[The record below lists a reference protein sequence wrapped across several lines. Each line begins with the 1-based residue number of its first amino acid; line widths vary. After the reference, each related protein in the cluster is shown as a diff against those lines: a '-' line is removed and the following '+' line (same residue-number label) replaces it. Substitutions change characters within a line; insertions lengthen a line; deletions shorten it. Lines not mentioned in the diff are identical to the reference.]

1 MGFRTVVLFSCLIF
15 KLPSVLGQLCP
26 DGWLESPISDYCFSF
41 NLDRNDK
48 TWQEAREACQA
59 TLGDLAWYSDE
70 KERGFITTTAD
81 RLTLLH
87 SKSKTWWIGV
97 TKVKRDGSWQW
108 VTGEKAVTNL
118 LDLATQEPDNSGNQN
133 QNCGALHVHRNMSIK
148 TKMKTDNCHGSFP
161 YICKR
166 HKAVVGGCP
175 DQWQNVDDSC
185 FRLFHTEEEWQYAND
200 NCRQYGAH
208 LATVDSEIQQQF
220 LFDAARFSDKAIWI
234 GYWAGLN
241 KEHKTLWM
249 KRNEALKHTDVQ
261 YWVEGAPPT
270 PSLRSGQGNYTCV
283 VIDPTTRESRKSWAP
298 ENCRAERPYI
308 CRKQKGHCASGWLQH
323 NRTCYQ
329 FDENIKLSW
338 YDADTYCKSQGA
350 ELISVQS
357 KDVQKFLT
365 PLLQELGAGA
375 RLWLG
380 GSANGSCAQGWEAHA
395 FSCYY
400 FARDESVTWLKA
412 EKTCRDNGASLVKVD
427 NAREMSFISQ
437 KLTTSSWLGLNN
449 RHVETQW
456 VWPDGEMATF
466 TNWAPNK
473 PSSNGTGFHCAAVL
487 TGNALGRWTN
497 TRCDH
502 TKDYICEKMIGPAIT
517 SGTTT
522 AAAPFTSKCG
532 LFWEDNPLSDF
543 CYQFN
548 VDTLSW
554 AEAQRQCEI
563 NNGYLASI
571 ASLHEQQYIT
581 ARVQSIPNMRFYWL
595 GGNDAMYDN
604 SWEWTDGSPFA
615 FFNWEAGQPYA
626 TKYGHCVEIDA
637 SKGTWRDENCSRRQG
652 YICKKKGAST
662 MITGAP
668 NTEPTA
674 TVDQG
679 VSHCTGDWTLYAGS
693 CFKVFNATRAWPRAR
708 DTCRREGGDLAYI
721 SNANENNLVTSLAG
735 EKEGWREF
743 WIGFNSLRITNQF
756 EWSGGTEVSF
766 TSWSAGEPHAG
777 KEENV
782 CVGLYTSA
790 QNAGRWNAN
799 ECIQPLPFV
808 CRKPAPKMVSPPTV
822 TYEGCQGSATWTYK
836 ASCYGIAST
845 GETWSDA
852 LQNCNKSGGTLLEI
866 NDRLEQA
873 YIGSQLGDRGVNT
886 EHWIGLNKGDKG
898 DSYSW
903 TSGEHVAYT
912 NWDQTHSGNG
922 EYVCVAITVS
932 GKTAGKW
939 ADRACS
945 QTKSYICEYPRK
957 GYQQNK
963 VGTTPR
969 PPACPL
975 EHYWRGYGDY
985 CYKRVFGRQTWFQA
999 RELCK
1004 NLGGDLA
1011 SFHSQRQMNEAADVP
1026 QYASGYRDNFWIG
1039 LHKPT
1044 KNSSYVWT
1052 DGSALDYTNWD
1063 EGEPNDHNGLE
1074 SCVELNRG
1082 QRGLWND
1089 ANCYTLKQ
1097 CICQVKRGEPVYT
1110 SLSTPATTKA
1120 PHCGNDTNW
1129 LSHGDYCY
1137 YLSLRYGRG
1146 AQLPWHDAKIYCIQ
1160 NGGDLISIHSV
1171 DENNFLISQ
1180 AYDSRQFWI
1189 GLNVLDFE
1197 SYKWSDGSVLDFL
1210 AWDVNQPT
1218 NLYGGQRCA
1227 TFSKLT
1233 GNWGNENCGEY
1244 KNYICKRHKDT
1255 RTTVAPT
1262 PTPVILGGCPTGFQG
1277 IGNKCYMI
1285 VGDDIDS
1292 SKLKAWNESIHACA
1306 TFSKRSVLA
1315 SVTNSLETAFL
1326 TTVLKDKTINYWIG
1340 LSIQWVGYKRRYRR
1354 FRWADNSKIDYT
1366 NWDFGEPSGTSY
1378 TPKEDCVAVASKG
1391 NSIGRWRD
1399 HGCNIKMGYICQTWK
1414 DPNLPTSQAPTQA
1427 GSLCPTGYESFGS
1440 ACYQLTSPMT
1450 WEEANVTC
1458 EGQQDS
1464 LVSILDPHEQAF
1476 LVLMMHRN
1484 DTQPVWI
1491 GLHRNRS
1498 SFEWVDGWL
1507 VNYVNW
1513 NAREP
1518 SRNTGDYCVLL
1529 DTNGRW
1535 NDTVCYRKF
1544 RAICKKTTVRPPTP
1558 TVEIPGTCPDAT
1570 WHPYG
1575 SYCYFMSKGYA
1586 MWAGGIFQCHKKGAT
1601 LASITDQ
1608 GEMDFI
1614 LRTVRE
1620 QLLTVD
1626 LWIGLYRNLDGSL
1639 RWYDGTPINYENW
1652 GIGQPSSEKDMD
1664 CVYAAKGRGD
1674 WQAGR
1679 CGLAIGYICKV
1690 PKVLATTPLAPACRD
1705 GWYQRNSMC
1714 YKGFYKSR
1722 RNTRTWADARS
1733 FCQLEGGDLASFHSS
1748 VELNWYLDT
1757 LGTYFRYTLGRD
1769 MVWIGLHAPTN
1780 TTDGAEHIWSD
1791 STETNFT
1798 NWDDGQPDNHNG
1810 MERCVGMFATT
1821 GKWRDEN
1828 CASARGWIC
1837 TVPLGATTVSKTT
1850 EGTSLVIAG
1859 VIQGASR
1866 GAVLENGV

>member
-1 MGFRTVVLFSCLIF
+1 
-15 KLPSVLGQLCP
+15 
-26 DGWLESPISDYCFSF
+26 
-41 NLDRNDK
+41 
-48 TWQEAREACQA
+48 
-59 TLGDLAWYSDE
+59 
-70 KERGFITTTAD
+70 
-81 RLTLLH
+81 
-87 SKSKTWWIGV
+87 
-97 TKVKRDGSWQW
+97 
-108 VTGEKAVTNL
+108 
-118 LDLATQEPDNSGNQN
+118 
-133 QNCGALHVHRNMSIK
+133 
-148 TKMKTDNCHGSFP
+148 
-161 YICKR
+161 
-166 HKAVVGGCP
+166 
-175 DQWQNVDDSC
+175 
-185 FRLFHTEEEWQYAND
+185 
-200 NCRQYGAH
+200 
-208 LATVDSEIQQQF
+208 
-220 LFDAARFSDKAIWI
+220 
-234 GYWAGLN
+234 
-241 KEHKTLWM
+241 
-249 KRNEALKHTDVQ
+249 
-261 YWVEGAPPT
+261 
-270 PSLRSGQGNYTCV
+270 
-283 VIDPTTRESRKSWAP
+283 
-298 ENCRAERPYI
+298 
-308 CRKQKGHCASGWLQH
+308 
-323 NRTCYQ
+323 
-329 FDENIKLSW
+329 
-338 YDADTYCKSQGA
+338 
-350 ELISVQS
+350 
-357 KDVQKFLT
+357 
-365 PLLQELGAGA
+365 
-375 RLWLG
+375 
-380 GSANGSCAQGWEAHA
+380 
-395 FSCYY
+395 
-400 FARDESVTWLKA
+400 
-412 EKTCRDNGASLVKVD
+412 
-427 NAREMSFISQ
+427 MSFRS
-437 KLTTSSWLGLNN
+437 
-449 RHVETQW
+449 
-456 VWPDGEMATF
+456 
-466 TNWAPNK
+466 
-473 PSSNGTGFHCAAVL
+473 
-487 TGNALGRWTN
+487 
-497 TRCDH
+497 
-502 TKDYICEKMIGPAIT
+502 
-517 SGTTT
+517 
-522 AAAPFTSKCG
+522 
-532 LFWEDNPLSDF
+532 
-543 CYQFN
+543 
-548 VDTLSW
+548 
-554 AEAQRQCEI
+554 
-563 NNGYLASI
+563 
-571 ASLHEQQYIT
+571 
-581 ARVQSIPNMRFYWL
+581 
-595 GGNDAMYDN
+595 
-604 SWEWTDGSPFA
+604 
-615 FFNWEAGQPYA
+615 
-626 TKYGHCVEIDA
+626 
-637 SKGTWRDENCSRRQG
+637 
-652 YICKKKGAST
+652 
-662 MITGAP
+662 
-668 NTEPTA
+668 
-674 TVDQG
+674 
-679 VSHCTGDWTLYAGS
+679 
-693 CFKVFNATRAWPRAR
+693 
-708 DTCRREGGDLAYI
+708 
-721 SNANENNLVTSLAG
+721 
-735 EKEGWREF
+735 
-743 WIGFNSLRITNQF
+743 
-756 EWSGGTEVSF
+756 
-766 TSWSAGEPHAG
+766 
-777 KEENV
+777 
-782 CVGLYTSA
+782 
-790 QNAGRWNAN
+790 
-799 ECIQPLPFV
+799 
-808 CRKPAPKMVSPPTV
+808 
-822 TYEGCQGSATWTYK
+822 
-836 ASCYGIAST
+836 
-845 GETWSDA
+845 
-852 LQNCNKSGGTLLEI
+852 
-866 NDRLEQA
+866 LEQA
-873 YIGSQLGDRGVNT
+873 YIGSQLGDRDVNT
-886 EHWIGLNKGDKG
+886 EHWIGLSKGDKG

-999 RELCK
+999 WELCK

-1097 CICQVKRGEPVYT
+1097 CICQVKRGDPVYT
-1110 SLSTPATTKA
+1110 SMSTPATTKA

-1189 GLNVLDFE
+1189 GLNALDFE

-1277 IGNKCYMI
+1277 I
-1285 VGDDIDS
+1285 
-1292 SKLKAWNESIHACA
+1292 
-1306 TFSKRSVLA
+1306 
-1315 SVTNSLETAFL
+1315 AFL
-1326 TTVLKDKTINYWIG
+1326 TTVLKDKTLNYWIG

-1354 FRWADNSKIDYT
+1354 FRWADNSKIDYA

-1399 HGCNIKMGYICQTWK
+1399 HGCNVKMGYICQTWK

-1544 RAICKKTTVRPPTP
+1544 RAICKKTSVRPPTP
-1558 TVEIPGTCPDAT
+1558 TAEIPGTCPDAT

-1601 LASITDQ
+1601 LASISDQ

-1620 QLLTVD
+1620 QLITVD
-1626 LWIGLYRNLDGSL
+1626 LWIGLYRNIDGSL

-1690 PKVLATTPLAPACRD
+1690 PK
-1705 GWYQRNSMC
+1705 
-1714 YKGFYKSR
+1714 
-1722 RNTRTWADARS
+1722 
-1733 FCQLEGGDLASFHSS
+1733 
-1748 VELNWYLDT
+1748 
-1757 LGTYFRYTLGRD
+1757 
-1769 MVWIGLHAPTN
+1769 
-1780 TTDGAEHIWSD
+1780 DGAEHIWSD

-1837 TVPLGATTVSKTT
+1837 KVPLGATTVSRTT
-1850 EGTSLVIAG
+1850 EGTSIAG
-1859 VIQGASR
+1859 NICGDNWHSFGDNCYFYSHRWGDPGRESWRSSRKWCLKNAGDLLNIQTPEEADFITALIGRTEHAKLWIGANNVDLNGYKWTDGTPVNNINWAKNEPNSKNGDQRCINIYTGKENIQAGTFNDDNCGDKLPFICKRHVSSRTTGTMPQTSLIPGHCPVGFEGVGNRCYKFVGVKESDRKNYTDAKAACAAMGKTVFLASITNSFEQAFVTSRVQDTDVNYWIGLSDYDRQHFFRWLTNEDLTYTNWDTNEPTNFFVSQGENCVQVQSSRDSAGKWADDTCSKRYGYICQTWKDPSIKTPWTTQSTVRVITCPEDYSTLDGRTCFKLYTDPRPWRLAHRQCTTDRAYLAYVPDAVQKAGLMTFLIQSGKLSVWLGLKDMGRQRFKWVNNWPLQYTNWDKNEPSAGVAEACGVMAPDGKWKNELPSPTESFASWCPESGLWREYDTSCFYFDAQVRQTWAHASFECFKRGGHLASFSNQDEVDYIIGLLRYESRPEDLWIGLVRRFENDTFTWYDGKTVGFTNWSPGEPTHKDGEQACAVFLIKTGQWRATSCTDRNGFICKAPANIPATSHASGKPSTSPAKTHEKSSQAKSGGAASP
-1866 GAVLENGV
+1866 VPNSFLWLILCITTGVYYNVGHGNTA